1 MGQKDRPN
9 YWKNAALLTGSD
21 VVLRLAGLGLRI
33 GLANALGG
41 EGMGLYQLVL
51 AVYGLFVTL
60 ATAGISV
67 AATRLLT
74 EELSRDPASARGM
87 LRRLL
92 ALGAGLGVLAMAAQ
106 AGLAGLAAKWWL
118 GDVRAAGALR
128 LSALGLPWM
137 AVSAVLRGFFLAR
150 RRVGPNVASQL
161 AEQTVRIGAVAAALY
176 ATPGR
181 DAGERCT
188 LVLGATALSEAVSCT
203 LMALFCRGEARRCFG
218 GKRAQTPPEASR
230 RLWDILWPVEGGRVL
245 ASALHTAENMLVP
258 ACLAVYLT
266 GAGGRAAALE
276 QYGVLKGMAL
286 PLLTFPF
293 GLLGSLA
300 VLLMPEITQAHVL
313 GQTARLNALLD
324 RMLRLTGFFSALA
337 AALFWCW
344 GPDAAGLLYGSAEAG
359 FYLQVL
365 APVLPLL
372 YLESMVDGA
381 MKGVGEQKAAFRYS
395 VWDAVLRLAGVAV
408 LLPRYGMRGFLAVM
422 LLSTLYT
429 CAANTGRLLFASGM
443 PHAFRRWL
451 GAPALAGALAAKRR
465 TQLEALDASLAAADT
480 ALAVLVDAPTR
491 QLALQ
496 NQAAQLEARSTALD
510 ALAQRLADSQKQ
522 ARQARRAQD
531 AYRAAAARQDEA
543 RARRDALDRAF
554 LDAQAGLLAQ
564 ELTEGAPCPVC
575 GSTHHPARAVLPRTA
590 PTQVQVE
597 QARQAAEEADRA
609 AQTASAAAQS
619 ALAAADEA
627 RRSLRRDAEALL
639 PERFAA
645 PEGKPPVQLT
655 FALMNTV
662 LSEETA
668 ALQAA
673 RTDCTASLRQ
683 AGAAC
688 QRKAQLEA
696 DRQAH
701 TRQRPALEQQV
712 QEADRTAAAQSAR
725 VQALEQQVL
734 AKQKA
739 LPYPQRAQ
747 AQAALDLLEADR
759 TALRAGMEQ
768 AEAALRT
775 AQQNYAAA
783 KAAVDAL
790 RSQQAAAQSSAPA
803 QPPETLREAAAE
815 LTAARD
821 AARGQEKQLA
831 ARLLP
836 NRRIAEQYRTAA
848 AQHAALEQRA
858 QWVGALAATAGG
870 TLTSKQK
877 IKLEAYIQM
886 DYLDRILRHA
896 NLRLMQMTD
905 AQYELERIGAEN
917 QRSQSGLDLGVIDHY
932 NGTRR
937 SVKTLSGGESFKASL
952 ALALG
957 LSDEVQSAAGGIRL
971 DTLFLDEGFGSLDE
985 ESLEQAIRVL
995 AGLTEGDRLVGIIS
1009 HVGALKDRIDRQ
1021 VVVHKSRTG
1030 GSTVELVV

>member
-1 MGQKDRPN
+1 MGQKYRPN

-74 EELSRDPASARGM
+74 EELSRDAASARGM

-276 QYGVLKGMAL
+276 RYGVLKGMAL

-408 LLPRYGMRGFLAVM
+408 LLPRYGMRGFLVLGAGCSGAAVRQ
-422 LLSTLYT
+422 
-429 CAANTGRLLFASGM
+429 CRGGVLFA
-443 PHAFRRWL
+443 
-451 GAPALAGALAAKRR
+451 GAGPG
-465 TQLEALDASLAAADT
+465 AAA
-480 ALAVLVDAPTR
+480 ALSGKHGGRCHEGGRGAESRLPLQRVGRGAAAGGGGGAAAPVRYAGLSGRDAAVHPVHLR
-491 QLALQ
+491 GQH
-496 NQAAQLEARSTALD
+496 
-510 ALAQRLADSQKQ
+510 
-522 ARQARRAQD
+522 
-531 AYRAAAARQDEA
+531 RAAAVFQ
-543 RARRDALDRAF
+543 RDVPRLPAV
-554 LDAQAGLLAQ
+554 AGRS
-564 ELTEGAPCPVC
+564 GA
-575 GSTHHPARAVLPRTA
+575 GRGTGRGGGH
-590 PTQVQVE
+590 
-597 QARQAAEEADRA
+597 RA
-609 AQTASAAAQS
+609 AA
-619 ALAAADEA
+619 
-627 RRSLRRDAEALL
+627 
-639 PERFAA
+639 
-645 PEGKPPVQLT
+645 G
-655 FALMNTV
+655 
-662 LSEETA
+662 
-668 ALQAA
+668 
-673 RTDCTASLRQ
+673 
-683 AGAAC
+683 AGAAPC
-688 QRKAQLEA
+688 
-696 DRQAH
+696 
-701 TRQRPALEQQV
+701 
-712 QEADRTAAAQSAR
+712 
-725 VQALEQQVL
+725 
-734 AKQKA
+734 
-739 LPYPQRAQ
+739 
-747 AQAALDLLEADR
+747 
-759 TALRAGMEQ
+759 
-768 AEAALRT
+768 
-775 AQQNYAAA
+775 
-783 KAAVDAL
+783 
-790 RSQQAAAQSSAPA
+790 
-803 QPPETLREAAAE
+803 
-815 LTAARD
+815 
-821 AARGQEKQLA
+821 
-831 ARLLP
+831 
-836 NRRIAEQYRTAA
+836 
-848 AQHAALEQRA
+848 
-858 QWVGALAATAGG
+858 GG
-870 TLTSKQK
+870 
-877 IKLEAYIQM
+877 
-886 DYLDRILRHA
+886 
-896 NLRLMQMTD
+896 
-905 AQYELERIGAEN
+905 
-917 QRSQSGLDLGVIDHY
+917 
-932 NGTRR
+932 
-937 SVKTLSGGESFKASL
+937 SL
-952 ALALG
+952 AP
-957 LSDEVQSAAGGIRL
+957 AGGIGRGRMCHGGGVFAGGMAAGAGGGAGE
-971 DTLFLDEGFGSLDE
+971 DARDD
-985 ESLEQAIRVL
+985 LELPPLRSGNRSIKPQ
-995 AGLTEGDRLVGIIS
+995 IS
-1009 HVGALKDRIDRQ
+1009 GQ
-1021 VVVHKSRTG
+1021 
-1030 GSTVELVV
+1030 STAFCV

>member
-1 MGQKDRPN
+1 MGQKYRPN

-74 EELSRDPASARGM
+74 EELSRDAASARGM

-276 QYGVLKGMAL
+276 RYGVLKGMAL

-313 GQTARLNALLD
+313 GQTARLTALLD

-395 VWDAVLRLAGVAV
+395 VWDAVLRLAG
-408 LLPRYGMRGFLAVM
+408 GG
-422 LLSTLYT
+422 
-429 CAANTGRLLFASGM
+429 G
-443 PHAFRRWL
+443 
-451 GAPALAGALAAKRR
+451 
-465 TQLEALDASLAAADT
+465 AAAPVRHAGLSGRD
-480 ALAVLVDAPTR
+480 AAVHPVHLHG
-491 QLALQ
+491 QH
-496 NQAAQLEARSTALD
+496 
-510 ALAQRLADSQKQ
+510 
-522 ARQARRAQD
+522 
-531 AYRAAAARQDEA
+531 RAAAVFQ
-543 RARRDALDRAF
+543 RDAPRLPAV
-554 LDAQAGLLAQ
+554 AGRS
-564 ELTEGAPCPVC
+564 GA
-575 GSTHHPARAVLPRTA
+575 GRGTGRGGGH
-590 PTQVQVE
+590 
-597 QARQAAEEADRA
+597 RA
-609 AQTASAAAQS
+609 AA
-619 ALAAADEA
+619 
-627 RRSLRRDAEALL
+627 
-639 PERFAA
+639 
-645 PEGKPPVQLT
+645 G
-655 FALMNTV
+655 
-662 LSEETA
+662 
-668 ALQAA
+668 
-673 RTDCTASLRQ
+673 
-683 AGAAC
+683 AGAAPC
-688 QRKAQLEA
+688 
-696 DRQAH
+696 
-701 TRQRPALEQQV
+701 
-712 QEADRTAAAQSAR
+712 
-725 VQALEQQVL
+725 
-734 AKQKA
+734 
-739 LPYPQRAQ
+739 
-747 AQAALDLLEADR
+747 
-759 TALRAGMEQ
+759 
-768 AEAALRT
+768 
-775 AQQNYAAA
+775 
-783 KAAVDAL
+783 
-790 RSQQAAAQSSAPA
+790 
-803 QPPETLREAAAE
+803 
-815 LTAARD
+815 
-821 AARGQEKQLA
+821 
-831 ARLLP
+831 
-836 NRRIAEQYRTAA
+836 
-848 AQHAALEQRA
+848 
-858 QWVGALAATAGG
+858 GG
-870 TLTSKQK
+870 
-877 IKLEAYIQM
+877 
-886 DYLDRILRHA
+886 
-896 NLRLMQMTD
+896 
-905 AQYELERIGAEN
+905 
-917 QRSQSGLDLGVIDHY
+917 
-932 NGTRR
+932 
-937 SVKTLSGGESFKASL
+937 SL
-952 ALALG
+952 AP
-957 LSDEVQSAAGGIRL
+957 AGGIGRGRMCHGGGVSAGGMAAGAGGGAE
-971 DTLFLDEGFGSLDE
+971 EGARDD
-985 ESLEQAIRVL
+985 LECPPRCSGHI
-995 AGLTEGDRLVGIIS
+995 
-1009 HVGALKDRIDRQ
+1009 
-1021 VVVHKSRTG
+1021 
-1030 GSTVELVV
+1030 

>member
-74 EELSRDPASARGM
+74 EELSRDAASARGM

-276 QYGVLKGMAL
+276 RYGVLKGMAL

-365 APVLPLL
+365 APALPLL
-372 YLESMVDGA
+372 SLESMVDGA
-381 MKGVGEQKAAFRYS
+381 MKGVGEQEAAFR
-395 VWDAVLRLAGVAV
+395 R
-408 LLPRYGMRGFLAVM
+408 
-422 LLSTLYT
+422 
-429 CAANTGRLLFASGM
+429 
-443 PHAFRRWL
+443 
-451 GAPALAGALAAKRR
+451 
-465 TQLEALDASLAAADT
+465 AAAGGGGGAAAPVRHAGLFGRD
-480 ALAVLVDAPTR
+480 AAVHPVHLR
-491 QLALQ
+491 GQH
-496 NQAAQLEARSTALD
+496 
-510 ALAQRLADSQKQ
+510 
-522 ARQARRAQD
+522 
-531 AYRAAAARQDEA
+531 RAAAAFQ
-543 RARRDALDRAF
+543 RDAPRLPAVAGRSGAGRGTGRSGGHRAAAGAGAAPCGGVLAPAGGIGRGRMCHGGGVFAGGMAAGAGGGAEEGAGVGNSLHKFLDRA
-554 LDAQAGLLAQ
+554 
-564 ELTEGAPCPVC
+564 PHSV
-575 GSTHHPARAVLPRTA
+575 
-590 PTQVQVE
+590 
-597 QARQAAEEADRA
+597 
-609 AQTASAAAQS
+609 
-619 ALAAADEA
+619 
-627 RRSLRRDAEALL
+627 
-639 PERFAA
+639 
-645 PEGKPPVQLT
+645 
-655 FALMNTV
+655 
-662 LSEETA
+662 
-668 ALQAA
+668 
-673 RTDCTASLRQ
+673 
-683 AGAAC
+683 
-688 QRKAQLEA
+688 
-696 DRQAH
+696 
-701 TRQRPALEQQV
+701 
-712 QEADRTAAAQSAR
+712 
-725 VQALEQQVL
+725 
-734 AKQKA
+734 
-739 LPYPQRAQ
+739 
-747 AQAALDLLEADR
+747 
-759 TALRAGMEQ
+759 
-768 AEAALRT
+768 
-775 AQQNYAAA
+775 
-783 KAAVDAL
+783 
-790 RSQQAAAQSSAPA
+790 
-803 QPPETLREAAAE
+803 
-815 LTAARD
+815 
-821 AARGQEKQLA
+821 
-831 ARLLP
+831 
-836 NRRIAEQYRTAA
+836 
-848 AQHAALEQRA
+848 
-858 QWVGALAATAGG
+858 
-870 TLTSKQK
+870 
-877 IKLEAYIQM
+877 
-886 DYLDRILRHA
+886 
-896 NLRLMQMTD
+896 
-905 AQYELERIGAEN
+905 
-917 QRSQSGLDLGVIDHY
+917 Y
-932 NGTRR
+932 N
-937 SVKTLSGGESFKASL
+937 
-952 ALALG
+952 
-957 LSDEVQSAAGGIRL
+957 I
-971 DTLFLDEGFGSLDE
+971 
-985 ESLEQAIRVL
+985 
-995 AGLTEGDRLVGIIS
+995 
-1009 HVGALKDRIDRQ
+1009 
-1021 VVVHKSRTG
+1021 
-1030 GSTVELVV
+1030 

>member
-1 MGQKDRPN
+1 M
-9 YWKNAALLTGSD
+9 
-21 VVLRLAGLGLRI
+21 
-33 GLANALGG
+33 
-41 EGMGLYQLVL
+41 
-51 AVYGLFVTL
+51 
-60 ATAGISV
+60 
-67 AATRLLT
+67 
-74 EELSRDPASARGM
+74 
-87 LRRLL
+87 
-92 ALGAGLGVLAMAAQ
+92 
-106 AGLAGLAAKWWL
+106 
-118 GDVRAAGALR
+118 
-128 LSALGLPWM
+128 
-137 AVSAVLRGFFLAR
+137 
-150 RRVGPNVASQL
+150 
-161 AEQTVRIGAVAAALY
+161 
-176 ATPGR
+176 
-181 DAGERCT
+181 
-188 LVLGATALSEAVSCT
+188 
-203 LMALFCRGEARRCFG
+203 
-218 GKRAQTPPEASR
+218 
-230 RLWDILWPVEGGRVL
+230 
-245 ASALHTAENMLVP
+245 
-258 ACLAVYLT
+258 
-266 GAGGRAAALE
+266 
-276 QYGVLKGMAL
+276 
-286 PLLTFPF
+286 
-293 GLLGSLA
+293 
-300 VLLMPEITQAHVL
+300 
-313 GQTARLNALLD
+313 
-324 RMLRLTGFFSALA
+324 
-337 AALFWCW
+337 
-344 GPDAAGLLYGSAEAG
+344 
-359 FYLQVL
+359 
-365 APVLPLL
+365 
-372 YLESMVDGA
+372 
-381 MKGVGEQKAAFRYS
+381 
-395 VWDAVLRLAGVAV
+395 
-408 LLPRYGMRGFLAVM
+408 
-422 LLSTLYT
+422 
-429 CAANTGRLLFASGM
+429 
-443 PHAFRRWL
+443 
-451 GAPALAGALAAKRR
+451 
-465 TQLEALDASLAAADT
+465 
-480 ALAVLVDAPTR
+480 
-491 QLALQ
+491 
-496 NQAAQLEARSTALD
+496 
-510 ALAQRLADSQKQ
+510 
-522 ARQARRAQD
+522 
-531 AYRAAAARQDEA
+531 
-543 RARRDALDRAF
+543 
-554 LDAQAGLLAQ
+554 
-564 ELTEGAPCPVC
+564 
-575 GSTHHPARAVLPRTA
+575 
-590 PTQVQVE
+590 E

-683 AGAAC
+683 AGADC

-759 TALRAGMEQ
+759 TALR
-768 AEAALRT
+768 T

-836 NRRIAEQYRTAA
+836 NRRIMEQYRIAA

-1021 VVVHKSRTG
+1021 VVVHKARTG
-1030 GSTVELVV
+1030 GSTVELRV

>member
-1 MGQKDRPN
+1 MGQKYRPN

-74 EELSRDPASARGM
+74 EELSRDAASARGM

-276 QYGVLKGMAL
+276 RYGVLKGMAL

-313 GQTARLNALLD
+313 GQTARLTALLD

-365 APVLPLL
+365 AAALSGKHGGRCHEGGRGAESRLPLQR
-372 YLESMVDGA
+372 
-381 MKGVGEQKAAFRYS
+381 VG
-395 VWDAVLRLAGVAV
+395 
-408 LLPRYGMRGFLAVM
+408 
-422 LLSTLYT
+422 
-429 CAANTGRLLFASGM
+429 
-443 PHAFRRWL
+443 RR
-451 GAPALAGALAAKRR
+451 
-465 TQLEALDASLAAADT
+465 AAAGGGGGAAAPVRHAGLSGRD
-480 ALAVLVDAPTR
+480 AAVHPVHLR
-491 QLALQ
+491 GQH
-496 NQAAQLEARSTALD
+496 
-510 ALAQRLADSQKQ
+510 
-522 ARQARRAQD
+522 
-531 AYRAAAARQDEA
+531 RAAAAFQ
-543 RARRDALDRAF
+543 RDAPRLPAV
-554 LDAQAGLLAQ
+554 AGRS
-564 ELTEGAPCPVC
+564 GA
-575 GSTHHPARAVLPRTA
+575 GRGTGRGGGH
-590 PTQVQVE
+590 
-597 QARQAAEEADRA
+597 RA
-609 AQTASAAAQS
+609 AA
-619 ALAAADEA
+619 
-627 RRSLRRDAEALL
+627 
-639 PERFAA
+639 
-645 PEGKPPVQLT
+645 G
-655 FALMNTV
+655 
-662 LSEETA
+662 
-668 ALQAA
+668 
-673 RTDCTASLRQ
+673 
-683 AGAAC
+683 AGAAPC
-688 QRKAQLEA
+688 GG
-696 DRQAH
+696 
-701 TRQRPALEQQV
+701 
-712 QEADRTAAAQSAR
+712 
-725 VQALEQQVL
+725 VL
-734 AKQKA
+734 A
-739 LPYPQRAQ
+739 P
-747 AQAALDLLEADR
+747 
-759 TALRAGMEQ
+759 
-768 AEAALRT
+768 
-775 AQQNYAAA
+775 
-783 KAAVDAL
+783 
-790 RSQQAAAQSSAPA
+790 
-803 QPPETLREAAAE
+803 
-815 LTAARD
+815 
-821 AARGQEKQLA
+821 
-831 ARLLP
+831 
-836 NRRIAEQYRTAA
+836 
-848 AQHAALEQRA
+848 
-858 QWVGALAATAGG
+858 
-870 TLTSKQK
+870 
-877 IKLEAYIQM
+877 
-886 DYLDRILRHA
+886 
-896 NLRLMQMTD
+896 
-905 AQYELERIGAEN
+905 
-917 QRSQSGLDLGVIDHY
+917 
-932 NGTRR
+932 
-937 SVKTLSGGESFKASL
+937 
-952 ALALG
+952 
-957 LSDEVQSAAGGIRL
+957 AGGIGRGRMCHGGGV
-971 DTLFLDEGFGSLDE
+971 FAGGMAAGAGGGAEEGAGDD
-985 ESLEQAIRVL
+985 LECPPRCSGHI
-995 AGLTEGDRLVGIIS
+995 
-1009 HVGALKDRIDRQ
+1009 
-1021 VVVHKSRTG
+1021 
-1030 GSTVELVV
+1030 

>member
-1 MGQKDRPN
+1 MGQKYRPN

-74 EELSRDPASARGM
+74 EELSRDAASARGM

-92 ALGAGLGVLAMAAQ
+92 
-106 AGLAGLAAKWWL
+106 
-118 GDVRAAGALR
+118 
-128 LSALGLPWM
+128 ALGLPWM

-161 AEQTVRIGAVAAALY
+161 AEQTVRIGAVTAALY

-230 RLWDILWPVEGGRVL
+230 RLWDILWPVEGGRML

-258 ACLAVYLT
+258 ACLTVYLT

-276 QYGVLKGMAL
+276 RYGVLKGMAL

-313 GQTARLNALLD
+313 GQTARLTALLD

-429 CAANTGRLLFASGM
+429 CTANTGRLLFSSGM

-451 GAPALAGALAAKRR
+451 GAPALAGALAA
-465 TQLEALDASLAAADT
+465 AAGT
-480 ALAVLVDAPTR
+480 
-491 QLALQ
+491 
-496 NQAAQLEARSTALD
+496 
-510 ALAQRLADSQKQ
+510 
-522 ARQARRAQD
+522 
-531 AYRAAAARQDEA
+531 
-543 RARRDALDRAF
+543 
-554 LDAQAGLLAQ
+554 G
-564 ELTEGAPCPVC
+564 
-575 GSTHHPARAVLPRTA
+575 
-590 PTQVQVE
+590 
-597 QARQAAEEADRA
+597 
-609 AQTASAAAQS
+609 
-619 ALAAADEA
+619 
-627 RRSLRRDAEALL
+627 
-639 PERFAA
+639 
-645 PEGKPPVQLT
+645 
-655 FALMNTV
+655 
-662 LSEETA
+662 
-668 ALQAA
+668 
-673 RTDCTASLRQ
+673 LRQ
-683 AGAAC
+683 A
-688 QRKAQLEA
+688 L
-696 DRQAH
+696 
-701 TRQRPALEQQV
+701 
-712 QEADRTAAAQSAR
+712 
-725 VQALEQQVL
+725 
-734 AKQKA
+734 A
-739 LPYPQRAQ
+739 LPLGGDLWPRL
-747 AQAALDLLEADR
+747 AALG
-759 TALRAGMEQ
+759 AG
-768 AEAALRT
+768 
-775 AQQNYAAA
+775 
-783 KAAVDAL
+783 
-790 RSQQAAAQSSAPA
+790 
-803 QPPETLREAAAE
+803 
-815 LTAARD
+815 
-821 AARGQEKQLA
+821 GC
-831 ARLLP
+831 
-836 NRRIAEQYRTAA
+836 
-848 AQHAALEQRA
+848 
-858 QWVGALAATAGG
+858 ATAGVF
-870 TLTSKQK
+870 L
-877 IKLEAYIQM
+877 
-886 DYLDRILRHA
+886 
-896 NLRLMQMTD
+896 
-905 AQYELERIGAEN
+905 
-917 QRSQSGLDLGVIDHY
+917 
-932 NGTRR
+932 
-937 SVKTLSGGESFKASL
+937 L
-952 ALALG
+952 AAWPLG
-957 LSDEVQSAAGGIRL
+957 LG
-971 DTLFLDEGFGSLDE
+971 E
-985 ESLEQAIRVL
+985 E
-995 AGLTEGDRLVGIIS
+995 
-1009 HVGALKDRIDRQ
+1009 LKRMRGTI
-1021 VVVHKSRTG
+1021 
-1030 GSTVELVV
+1030 

>member
-74 EELSRDPASARGM
+74 EELSRDAASARGM

-161 AEQTVRIGAVAAALY
+161 AEQTVRIGAVASALY

-276 QYGVLKGMAL
+276 RYGVLKGMAL

-313 GQTARLNALLD
+313 GQTARLTALLD

-408 LLPRYGMRGFLAVM
+408 LLPRY
-422 LLSTLYT
+422 
-429 CAANTGRLLFASGM
+429 
-443 PHAFRRWL
+443 
-451 GAPALAGALAAKRR
+451 
-465 TQLEALDASLAAADT
+465 
-480 ALAVLVDAPTR
+480 
-491 QLALQ
+491 
-496 NQAAQLEARSTALD
+496 
-510 ALAQRLADSQKQ
+510 
-522 ARQARRAQD
+522 
-531 AYRAAAARQDEA
+531 RAAAVFQ
-543 RARRDALDRAF
+543 RDAPRLPAV
-554 LDAQAGLLAQ
+554 AGRS
-564 ELTEGAPCPVC
+564 GA
-575 GSTHHPARAVLPRTA
+575 GRGTGRGGGH
-590 PTQVQVE
+590 
-597 QARQAAEEADRA
+597 RA
-609 AQTASAAAQS
+609 AA
-619 ALAAADEA
+619 
-627 RRSLRRDAEALL
+627 
-639 PERFAA
+639 
-645 PEGKPPVQLT
+645 G
-655 FALMNTV
+655 
-662 LSEETA
+662 
-668 ALQAA
+668 
-673 RTDCTASLRQ
+673 
-683 AGAAC
+683 AGAAPC
-688 QRKAQLEA
+688 
-696 DRQAH
+696 
-701 TRQRPALEQQV
+701 
-712 QEADRTAAAQSAR
+712 
-725 VQALEQQVL
+725 
-734 AKQKA
+734 
-739 LPYPQRAQ
+739 
-747 AQAALDLLEADR
+747 
-759 TALRAGMEQ
+759 
-768 AEAALRT
+768 
-775 AQQNYAAA
+775 
-783 KAAVDAL
+783 
-790 RSQQAAAQSSAPA
+790 
-803 QPPETLREAAAE
+803 
-815 LTAARD
+815 
-821 AARGQEKQLA
+821 
-831 ARLLP
+831 
-836 NRRIAEQYRTAA
+836 
-848 AQHAALEQRA
+848 
-858 QWVGALAATAGG
+858 GG
-870 TLTSKQK
+870 
-877 IKLEAYIQM
+877 
-886 DYLDRILRHA
+886 
-896 NLRLMQMTD
+896 
-905 AQYELERIGAEN
+905 
-917 QRSQSGLDLGVIDHY
+917 
-932 NGTRR
+932 
-937 SVKTLSGGESFKASL
+937 SL
-952 ALALG
+952 AP
-957 LSDEVQSAAGGIRL
+957 AGGIGRGRMCHGGGVFAGGMAAGAGGGAGE
-971 DTLFLDEGFGSLDE
+971 DARDD
-985 ESLEQAIRVL
+985 LELPPLRSGNRSIKPQ
-995 AGLTEGDRLVGIIS
+995 IS
-1009 HVGALKDRIDRQ
+1009 GQ
-1021 VVVHKSRTG
+1021 
-1030 GSTVELVV
+1030 STAFCV